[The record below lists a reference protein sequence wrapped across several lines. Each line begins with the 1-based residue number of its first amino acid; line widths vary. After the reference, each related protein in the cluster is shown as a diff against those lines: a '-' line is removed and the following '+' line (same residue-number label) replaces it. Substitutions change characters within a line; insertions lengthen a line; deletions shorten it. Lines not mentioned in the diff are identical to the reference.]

1 MKRRELSKILRN
13 HKHWLNEDC
22 EGWEN
27 MRARLREAD
36 LSGIDLRG
44 ADLREADL
52 RGANLSGA
60 NLFKAN
66 LFGTNLCEA
75 NLSKADLRGAC
86 LYGAKLF
93 EADLCKADLSG
104 ADLCRTYFPLAN
116 LSGANLCGA
125 DLFKANL
132 FEADLR
138 GANLCTTNLYKV
150 DLSGA
155 DLREVDLYNADLCE
169 VDLFDAKLF
178 TADNIPFF
186 PCACPDFGMFIGY
199 KTAHEYIVELEIPE
213 DAKRV
218 SATTRRCRCNKAKVL
233 RILNQDRTVADITE
247 VRSDYDSS
255 FVYKVGEIVSVDN
268 FNEDRWDECS
278 TGIHF
283 FINFQEAVK
292 TIVNKEEYL

>member
-104 ADLCRTYFPLAN
+104 ADLCRAYFPLAN

-199 KTAHEYIVELEIPE
+199 KTAHEYIVELEITE

-283 FINFQEAVK
+283 FINFQEAVNNGK
-292 TIVNKEEYL
+292 